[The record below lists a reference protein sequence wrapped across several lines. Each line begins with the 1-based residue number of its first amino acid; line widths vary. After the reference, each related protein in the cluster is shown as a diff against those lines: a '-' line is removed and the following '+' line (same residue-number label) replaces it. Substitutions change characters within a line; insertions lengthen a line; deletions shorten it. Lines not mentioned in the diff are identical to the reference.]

1 MFVNTLT
8 TDDKY
13 SLLDRDNLKQ
23 PIEMQLSQKERFV
36 SNSFDLFWNLYQI
49 LNILKKRWP
58 SQLIDFWS

>member
-36 SNSFDLFWNLYQI
+36 SNSFNLF
-49 LNILKKRWP
+49 
-58 SQLIDFWS
+58 